1 MTKPFC
7 FILPVFNR
15 HILAQE
21 LSKWVTHPLVTCAC
35 RPCRLSIPPEISSL
49 FRCTPNVSLQDQRQ
63 NCWNLRDRGL
73 PLSKLTY
80 PALFPKQQHTT
91 SRKVQGDEHLE
102 QWHLVR
108 GPSKIPLRNVR
119 RISNKQQ
126 DYSSTKEGGR
136 NTYPLPDSLNYDDVL
151 EILHNHS
158 VLSQIFWPHSSARVR
173 IQPGSVSS
181 MSNFLIE
188 KDRSE
193 FKASLCSQ
201 PDGVTCTEELPL
213 GLKVTTKYVIAG
225 CDQIA
230 REQSVHDEKGGAVST
245 SNLLRSPITPLDHQL
260 YLVEQRFATA
270 FKLLTPWIQMKQGT
284 LTKTEN
290 LMEVL
295 KKLGESQKDLISA
308 LSDLNGIAT
317 YVAPHTSYEKAN
329 DG

>member
-1 MTKPFC
+1 
-7 FILPVFNR
+7 
-15 HILAQE
+15 
-21 LSKWVTHPLVTCAC
+21 
-35 RPCRLSIPPEISSL
+35 
-49 FRCTPNVSLQDQRQ
+49 
-63 NCWNLRDRGL
+63 
-73 PLSKLTY
+73 
-80 PALFPKQQHTT
+80 
-91 SRKVQGDEHLE
+91 
-102 QWHLVR
+102 
-108 GPSKIPLRNVR
+108 
-119 RISNKQQ
+119 
-126 DYSSTKEGGR
+126 
-136 NTYPLPDSLNYDDVL
+136 
-151 EILHNHS
+151 
-158 VLSQIFWPHSSARVR
+158 
-173 IQPGSVSS
+173 

-225 CDQIA
+225 CDKSA

-245 SNLLRSPITPLDHQL
+245 SDLLRSPITSLDHQL

-270 FKLLTPWIQMKQGT
+270 FKLLTPWIQMKQST
-284 LTKTEN
+284 LPKTEN